1 MPRLTLHA
9 LLALC
14 VVTAGCTFMGPDYPR
29 SERAVEALADAKNT
43 TGTVE
48 SYRFT
53 SEMRITATSDGR
65 TEQIDIAVT
74 GVVAT
79 DTRRIRSNTSFD
91 DESRQTYVLNRTVY
105 RECASPWDGW
115 ASEELDED
123 TKWQSQTPAVR
134 QLSLLESGALYWNG
148 TETMN
153 GESMMVMTGKPT
165 SEALTSYRD
174 DREQP
179 LVGGPSI
186 DDAELRAWLDADTDR
201 LRKTE
206 LRFTIA
212 DGGSSARTTMTTTFS
227 GYDKSTD
234 IELPEEAHPPDYE
247 LGCPGD

>member
-1 MPRLTLHA
+1 MSRFALHA

-14 VVTAGCTFMGPDYPR
+14 VVTAGCSVFGPDYPR
-29 SERAVEALADAKNT
+29 SERAVQALADAKNT
-43 TGTVE
+43 TATAE

-74 GVVAT
+74 GVVAA
-79 DTRRIRSNTSFD
+79 DTRRIRSNTTFD
-91 DESRQTYVLNRTVY
+91 GESRRTYVMNRTVY

-115 ASEELDED
+115 GSRELGDD
-123 TKWQSQTPAVR
+123 TRWQSQTPAVR

-148 TETMN
+148 TETIDGDQTMVIT
-153 GESMMVMTGKPT
+153 GEPT

-186 DDAELRAWLDADTDR
+186 DDAELQAWLDADTGR

-206 LRFTIA
+206 LRFTVA

-227 GYDKSTD
+227 GYDESTD
-234 IELPEEAHPPDYE
+234 IELPEEAHPPEYE